1 MRTSEALL
9 DPESPPRLNGG
20 LHRNFS
26 FCEMKPAFLQLKPVH
41 PLRIGVLFLGVVALL
56 VLGGA
61 WLSWH
66 FEMSR
71 LRSPESVIE
80 ETGLRLPEH
89 ARIAATRAHL
99 FSLADGDN
107 YEWLLQSDSS
117 LLPWATTNMRA
128 ETGGWEQIQQ
138 MTELGFTEEIPP
150 NARFGGVWRATQ
162 RTSRGR
168 EETSYLYLADDGRV
182 AILGTFRP

>member
-1 MRTSEALL
+1 
-9 DPESPPRLNGG
+9 
-20 LHRNFS
+20 
-26 FCEMKPAFLQLKPVH
+26 MKPAFLQLKPVH
-41 PLRIGVLFLGVVALL
+41 PLRIGVLVLGVVALL
-56 VLGGA
+56 AVGGA

-66 FEMSR
+66 FEVSR
-71 LRSPESVIE
+71 LRSPQSVIE

-89 ARIAATRAHL
+89 ARITATRAHL
-99 FSLADGDN
+99 FSLADRDN
-107 YEWLLQSDSS
+107 YEWLIQSDSS

-128 ETGGWEQIQQ
+128 ETGGWEQIRQ
-138 MTELGFTEEIPP
+138 MAELGFSEEIPP
-150 NARFGGVWRATQ
+150 NAKFGGVWRATL